1 MIDKPVV
8 TEIRK
13 ITNFDGDTI
22 SIGSPSWF
30 QHGVSLDIVRQALG
44 FEDGCILLDRG
55 SVAELV
61 EALTA
66 WMQEER

>member
-30 QHGVSLDIVRQALG
+30 QQCVSLDIVRSSLD
-44 FEDGCILLDRG
+44 FEEGCILLDREN
-55 SVAELV
+55 VAALV

-66 WMQEER
+66 WMDRP